1 MVYGVVK
8 LLSVK
13 DTGVN
18 VSFLSWNLAMLSRP
32 AYAPQHWELCDTEE
46 VVREQ
51 ILAKKP
57 DVVHFQEL
65 PGLVP
70 YIETHEMIRSNP
82 QSHSGNLATLISRE
96 LLETEISHIAL
107 EGFALLTT
115 VHSFGLTLANVHLAP
130 GKSAGKKRLAQI
142 SQIVGASPSE
152 NLAIIGDTNTRSN
165 EIETIIGAGLA
176 APKPPS
182 PTWNSYKNRFHAA
195 APKFRTYFTRC
206 FTHPNI
212 ATEEMQV
219 LEGHVIRNDKEFF
232 ISDHFALFGQM
243 LL

>member
-1 MVYGVVK
+1 
-8 LLSVK
+8 
-13 DTGVN
+13 
-18 VSFLSWNLAMLSRP
+18 MLSRP
-32 AYAPQHWELCDTEE
+32 AHAPQHWELCDTEE

-70 YIETHEMIRSNP
+70 YIETHEMIRANP
-82 QSHSGNLATLISRE
+82 QSHSGHLATLISKD
-96 LLETEISHIAL
+96 LLETEISHLTL

-115 VHSFGLTLANVHLAP
+115 FHSFGLTIANVHLAP
-130 GKSAGKKRLAQI
+130 GKSAGSKRLAQI
-142 SQIVGASPSE
+142 SQIVGASPTE
-152 NLAIIGDTNTRSN
+152 CLAIIGDTNTRAG

-195 APKFRTYFTRC
+195 APKFRTYFTRS

-212 ATEEMQV
+212 ATQEMQV
-219 LEGHVIRNDKEFF
+219 LEGHVIRNGKEFF
-232 ISDHFALFGQM
+232 VSDHFALFGQM